1 MSAKKAIPGKG
12 PPAVAKPVKRAAAK
26 QMTKQAKSLKS
37 GRKK

>member
-12 PPAVAKPVKRAAAK
+12 PSAVGKPVKRTAGQ

-37 GRKK
+37 GKKK